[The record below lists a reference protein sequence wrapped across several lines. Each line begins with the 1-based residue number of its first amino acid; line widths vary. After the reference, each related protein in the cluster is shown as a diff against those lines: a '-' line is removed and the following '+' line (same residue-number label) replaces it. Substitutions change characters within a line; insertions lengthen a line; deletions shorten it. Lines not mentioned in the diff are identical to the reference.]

1 MTSIAA
7 LIAGLES
14 RGIILFLQD
23 GAMRYRSSRGAL
35 TEADRG
41 ALRARRAQI
50 TAYLQAR
57 EAGRALRLVKGEPGP
72 LTPSVIQE
80 MWWRFAGRPQ
90 EGKPIALN
98 IGMVRRFAAPPAK
111 LTEAIRAVLARHEA
125 LRVGF
130 RAEGETL
137 FAHANDISTLVI
149 EQDSAA
155 ADDAFAT
162 AQEFCSRLNPIL
174 GPWLT
179 RAKVIALPDGGS
191 MAAISSAHMIADF
204 GSRNILI
211 DEIQDFLDGKPAP
224 AASVDYNSH
233 SLGERHFL
241 ETSQGALLIEH
252 WRDWYRAQPALAAP
266 SNGTPLL
273 WGNGERIVCNFAI
286 PRRVMA
292 QARALA
298 DALKVTPFGIFIT
311 IFSIAIARWAGVEKF
326 PLRVLGDKR
335 LTLETAGTVGLM
347 FCADAVQVAAPQ
359 DADFETILRG
369 ILASYD
375 STVSRRIPSLHFYP
389 PQMVRPG
396 IEAPGAPNRLPA
408 VFNYYSVGTAR
419 ERAEKLA
426 EPDAGLPWPPQ
437 IARLSQVWP
446 RVSAP
451 LFLHLMDYGS
461 DAQVSLHFY
470 ADVVPQ
476 ADQQAFTALLL
487 RLIDETLAQ

>member
-1 MTSIAA
+1 MTVAELIAA
-7 LIAGLES
+7 LEG
-14 RGIILFLQD
+14 RGIILFLEG
-23 GAMRYRSSRGAL
+23 GAIRYRSPKDAL
-35 TEADRG
+35 TDTDRG
-41 ALRARRAQI
+41 ALRARRDEI
-50 TAYLQAR
+50 TGYLQAR
-57 EAGRALRLVKGEPGP
+57 EAGRTLRAVTGDAGP

-80 MWWRFAGRPQ
+80 MWWRFAGMPE

-98 IGMVRRFAAPPAK
+98 IGMVRRFAAPPGK

-130 RAEGETL
+130 RADGETL
-137 FAHANDISTLVI
+137 FAHANDIGTLAI
-149 EQDSAA
+149 EQDSASVDGALA
-155 ADDAFAT
+155 A
-162 AQEFCSRLNPIL
+162 AQEFCGRLNPIL
-174 GPWLT
+174 GQWLT
-179 RAKVIALPDGGS
+179 RAKVIALPDGSS

-224 AASVDYNSH
+224 APSVDYNSH

-241 ETSQGALLIEH
+241 ETPQGAGLIEH
-252 WRDWYRAQPALAAP
+252 WRDWYHAQPALAAP

-273 WGNGERIVCNFAI
+273 WGTGERIVCNFAI

-292 QARALA
+292 RARLLA

-311 IFSIAIARWAGVEKF
+311 VFSIAIARWAKVENF

-347 FCADAVQVAAPQ
+347 FCADAVAVQAKQ
-359 DADFETILRG
+359 DADFETTLRG

-396 IEAPGAPNRLPA
+396 IEAPGYPNRIPA

-437 IARLSQVWP
+437 IERISQIWP

-476 ADQQAFTALLL
+476 ADQEAFTALLL
-487 RLIDETLAQ
+487 KLIDETLAQ